1 MRKKESTRTEG
12 RSRNPRH
19 KVVRRGEPLFRS
31 LVHQDYTPRSTT
43 YGTSGVTISVQHTNL
58 CRGWRALSCA
68 NSASRRDIRRRLAV
82 HDIRRNG
89 HLCALLKNTA
99 DKAKK

>member
-31 LVHQDYTPRSTT
+31 LVHQDYTPQFTT
-43 YGTSGVTISVQHTNL
+43 YGTSGVTVSVQLTGL
-58 CRGWRALSCA
+58 CCEWHVSSCA
-68 NSASRRDIRRRLAV
+68 NLAFLSRHQAMTGRPLYRTTLV
-82 HDIRRNG
+82 
-89 HLCALLKNTA
+89 LTSVPS
-99 DKAKK
+99 